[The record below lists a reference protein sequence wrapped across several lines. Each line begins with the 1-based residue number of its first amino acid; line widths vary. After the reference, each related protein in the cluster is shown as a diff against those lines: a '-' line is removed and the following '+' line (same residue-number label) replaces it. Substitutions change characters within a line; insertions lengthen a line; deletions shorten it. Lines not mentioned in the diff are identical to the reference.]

1 MANEASLLKYSYY
14 SLAFSQYY
22 YIYRRP
28 AKYFFFFL
36 FGSVCLFIYLGSKV
50 FESSFKTRT
59 YSSTKV
65 TFCLLLSGQDAHV
78 ICLSSSLK
86 LLKLFSF
93 LNRPNTNWGG
103 TRYLLCTA
111 EQRGA
116 ASQQLAFPPEGMA
129 MSGQLAQLCLCC
141 WAV

>member
-1 MANEASLLKYSYY
+1 M
-14 SLAFSQYY
+14 
-22 YIYRRP
+22 
-28 AKYFFFFL
+28 
-36 FGSVCLFIYLGSKV
+36 FIYLFVQQSLK
-50 FESSFKTRT
+50 SSFKTRT

-65 TFCLLLSGQDAHV
+65 TFCFLLSGQDPNV

-103 TRYLLCTA
+103 TPVLATYFVLRNRE
-111 EQRGA
+111 EQP
-116 ASQQLAFPPEGMA
+116 ASSWHSLRMA

-141 WAV
+141 WAVMQLCGHYYYSVLHSAQRCQNVECV